1 MLKPLEVKA
10 LPGYKLWLR
19 YPDGVTGVVDLS
31 DVAGQG
37 VFSVWN
43 DPAYFER
50 VRIAEDGAILW
61 GDNLDLC
68 PDALYLIITGKTPE
82 ELFPSLKSA

>member
-1 MLKPLEVKA
+1 MRKPVEIKP

-19 YPDGVTGVVDLS
+19 YSDGVSGVVNLS
-31 DVAGQG
+31 DLVGQG

-50 VRIAEDGAILW
+50 VRIAEDGSIRW
-61 GDNLDLC
+61 DENLDLC
-68 PDALYLIITGKTPE
+68 PDALYLKLICQNR
-82 ELFPSLKSA
+82 